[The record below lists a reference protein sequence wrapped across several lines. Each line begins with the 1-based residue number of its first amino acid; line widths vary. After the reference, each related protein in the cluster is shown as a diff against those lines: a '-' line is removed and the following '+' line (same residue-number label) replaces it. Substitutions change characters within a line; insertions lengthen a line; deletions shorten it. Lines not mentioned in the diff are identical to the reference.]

1 MTRILILL
9 AFYWLGQTTLLA
21 QPTDFAPLGARW
33 YYSELAF
40 APPPFGEF
48 PHIIEVAAK
57 ENYQGHLCS
66 KIVKVVGWPSET
78 VPDPLYVYSQ
88 NDSVFFYSL
97 LSARF
102 ELLYDFTAGAGDS
115 WVVGGLSAPQG
126 LDSLL
131 VEVDSVSQIVVSG
144 QSRKMLHTRCQLFFD
159 WGCTITGPN
168 TGTHFIIAG
177 IGSTGFLTPDYGL
190 YEGGPNGLR
199 CYTDPSNDLHFV
211 NYPCDTTL
219 IISDTRDVNE
229 NAAIS
234 VFPNPVSDH
243 INILLEVNMGS
254 PLFRL
259 YDSFGRLVK
268 QELLEGGLH
277 KINIENMVNG
287 LYFWEINS
295 NHKLTKAGHLFI
307 QNP

>member
-1 MTRILILL
+1 MTRTLILL

-199 CYTDPSNDLHFV
+199 CYIDPSNDLHFV
-211 NYPCDTTL
+211 PYPCDTTL
-219 IISDTRDVNE
+219 VISATSDADSS
-229 NAAIS
+229 AHIS
-234 VFPNPVSDH
+234 IFPNPVQYH
-243 INILLEVNMGS
+243 VNILIEISTNNLV
-254 PLFRL
+254 FRL
-259 YDSFGRLVK
+259 YDPLGRLINY
-268 QELLEGGLH
+268 ELMQTGMNNLE
-277 KINIENMVNG
+277 IENGING
-287 LYFWEINS
+287 LYFWEIKKDEKTIKS
-295 NHKLTKAGHLFI
+295 GYLIKRS
-307 QNP
+307 

>member
-199 CYTDPSNDLHFV
+199 CYIDPSNDLHFV
-211 NYPCDTTL
+211 PYPCDTTL
-219 IISDTRDVNE
+219 VISATSDADSS
-229 NAAIS
+229 AHIS
-234 VFPNPVSDH
+234 IFPNPVQYH
-243 INILLEVNMGS
+243 VNILIEISTNNLV
-254 PLFRL
+254 FRL
-259 YDSFGRLVK
+259 YDPLGRLINY
-268 QELLEGGLH
+268 ELMQTGMNNLE
-277 KINIENMVNG
+277 IENGING
-287 LYFWEINS
+287 LYFWEIKKDEKTIKS
-295 NHKLTKAGHLFI
+295 GYLIKRS
-307 QNP
+307 